1 MAGTEPTPRWI
12 MVAVASR
19 SQALFE
25 NGLGAGEPATS
36 PPMAGGS
43 SAEVVRV
50 SIVRSSMEDGKRRG
64 KSERTCAECLSF
76 VTGIAI
82 EPSWLE
88 TLTGI
93 GRNGP

>member
-1 MAGTEPTPRWI
+1 MAGTKPTPRWI

-50 SIVRSSMEDGKRRG
+50 SIVRSSMEDGKCRG
-64 KSERTCAECLSF
+64 KSERTCAERLSF
-76 VTGIAI
+76 VAGIAI

-88 TLTGI
+88 KSTDIDRI
-93 GRNGP
+93 GP